1 MPLDFKGLAL
11 VAFGSVASTVL
22 LTGTAQA
29 QMAANANY
37 GATLGGVNFDGNL
50 GGITEFNFDGM
61 MGLVD
66 AVPLDYTPAGPPPP
80 APPAPTLPN
89 DFNAATMNGI
99 TGDEFTPFLTTVT
112 NNIATIDFSTL
123 VLGDPNFVPFAL
135 PGFLNWGGNTTPSNR
150 YSFSGQVAR
159 LTSQTNSGLN
169 IQILGQ
175 FVDSN
180 GDFLSGDASVSLS
193 MSSSG
198 PNAGSANYTFGIPPA
213 FIPPPSQS
221 TPEPGTIIGLVAV
234 GAGALVSRRRK
245 DSK

>member
-1 MPLDFKGLAL
+1 MTGGL
-11 VAFGSVASTVL
+11 FL
-22 LTGTAQA
+22 LRCT
-29 QMAANANY
+29 
-37 GATLGGVNFDGNL
+37 
-50 GGITEFNFDGM
+50 
-61 MGLVD
+61 
-66 AVPLDYTPAGPPPP
+66 
-80 APPAPTLPN
+80 
-89 DFNAATMNGI
+89 
-99 TGDEFTPFLTTVT
+99 
-112 NNIATIDFSTL
+112 
-123 VLGDPNFVPFAL
+123 
-135 PGFLNWGGNTTPSNR
+135 SNR

-193 MSSSG
+193 ISSSG